1 MATTTFIAYG
11 FAQMS
16 PYKIQQLKA
25 SGILKIDNINYMNVC
40 AEMMYASSAIKKLK
54 VIIYSLFFV
63 NLIEIRNIGAEL
75 AIVYS
80 LSSKRR
86 PDYEEI
92 IANLSSCVDKSKA
105 IIETNLKFS
114 FIMPLRTV
122 FAVRRVPVLK
132 LMSKLGFVDGMLLT
146 LLSSNYLAHRKYID
160 RELGRAGCRILF
172 TFCDALPIENL
183 FAQAAKSSGIVTLT
197 LQHGQYAF
205 NDLVNSEC
213 SNDESY
219 LNFVSHYI
227 CVWGK
232 ATYDEFLR
240 AGVESK
246 RVLILGSLRS
256 YSVFG
261 VKTIS
266 YADKV
271 TTGLFGLLLSADIY
285 RDDNIR
291 MISLANAISRKY
303 GYTYIVRSHPNNN
316 MDLYK
321 NYLKNTGYN
330 LVQNISLHD
339 YFDKVEFSL
348 MFMTGVFNEA
358 IACRARILIF
368 GSENLLGLYNRLD
381 VTVSDIDDFDK
392 KYKLIISKSSSSK
405 MYDALH
411 EYFNVN
417 SSVCRKYNTLVNNI
431 LSDDHK
437 NMH

>member
-1 MATTTFIAYG
+1 MT
-11 FAQMS
+11 

-40 AEMMYASSAIKKLK
+40 AEMMYASSAMKKLK
-54 VIIYSLFFV
+54 VIIYSLFFM
-63 NLIEIRNIGAEL
+63 NIIEVKNIGAEL

-80 LSSKRR
+80 LGSKRR
-86 PDYEEI
+86 RDYEEI
-92 IANLSSCVDKSKA
+92 IENLASCVDKSKA
-105 IIETNLKFS
+105 NIETNLKFS
-114 FIMPLRTV
+114 LIMPLRTV
-122 FAVRRVPVLK
+122 FSIIRVPVFK
-132 LMSKLGFVDGMLLT
+132 LMSKSGFVDGVLLT
-146 LLSSNYLAHRKYID
+146 LLSSNYLVHRKYID
-160 RELGRAGCRILF
+160 RVLDKVGCRMLF

-183 FAQAAKSSGIVTLT
+183 FAQTAKSNGVVTLT

-205 NDLVNSEC
+205 NDLINSEC

-232 ATYDEFLR
+232 ATLDEFLR

-246 RVLILGSLRS
+246 RVLVLGSLRS

-261 VKTIS
+261 VKAIS
-266 YADKV
+266 YTDKV

-291 MISLANAISRKY
+291 MISLANEISSRY
-303 GYTYIVRSHPNNN
+303 GYTYIIRSHPNNN

-321 NYLKNTGYN
+321 KYLKNTEYN
-330 LVQNISLHD
+330 RVQNISLHD

-358 IACRARILIF
+358 IAYRARILIF
-368 GSENLLGLYNRLD
+368 RSENLLGLYNGLD
-381 VTVSDIDDFDK
+381 ITISDINDFDE
-392 KYKLIISKSSSSK
+392 KYKLIISKSSFSRI
-405 MYDALH
+405 YDALH

-417 SSVCRKYNTLVNNI
+417 SSVCCNYKALVNNI

-437 NMH
+437 NLH